1 MRPGASRSLSAP
13 PPLTLHMTL
22 SLKLLAATCLVA
34 FLAALPS
41 AAVSSPVDSPSASA
55 AAAKCV
61 AQIRKGNK
69 LVPVYQK
76 TYVYKYVHIKGFKT
90 KFKRV
95 VKRVRR
101 KVKVSCAKQ
110 CVVMKK
116 KKKKRRPVYV
126 TKRVKVKIKRG
137 NRILTVKRRKRV
149 YKYGRCPA
157 SSANG
162 LGVPVKISILD
173 GSYALLDFGA
183 FQRQAPVSGTF
194 KGFIPGKIQLNS
206 DTQVNLT
213 GGSLSI
219 GQTPVFIDDTCNGE
233 VSASIRT
240 GAPTTVGLDPTRQ
253 SVATLFASGTVTST
267 AYTTIHLPLDLRNDD
282 TGCNSPYVTTG
293 YSEFS
298 QTFFLKGKVGDG
310 GLTALTLTSA
320 PDTLNVVA
328 CLSPGQPTQPCNGF
342 QIPLPI
348 LVSTKLR
355 AAIDLSGKG

>member
-1 MRPGASRSLSAP
+1 M
-13 PPLTLHMTL
+13 
-22 SLKLLAATCLVA
+22 CLVA

-41 AAVSSPVDSPSASA
+41 AAVSSPTDSPSASA

-69 LVPVYQK
+69 LVPVYEK
-76 TYVYKYVHIKGFKT
+76 TYVYKYVKT
-90 KFKRV
+90 SPGKYKRV

-116 KKKKRRPVYV
+116 KKGKRRPVYV

-157 SSANG
+157 SSSNG
-162 LGVPVKISILD
+162 LGVPVTINILD
-173 GSYALLDFGA
+173 GSYANLDFGA

-206 DTQVNLT
+206 DTQVTLT
-213 GGSLSI
+213 RGSL
-219 GQTPVFIDDTCNGE
+219 TLAPTAVFIDDDCDGQVTP
-233 VSASIRT
+233 SIRT
-240 GAPTTVGLDPTRQ
+240 GQPTTVGLNPTKT

-267 AYTTIHLPLDLRNDD
+267 AYTTIHLPLDLRNED
-282 TGCNSPYVTTG
+282 TGCNNPYITTG
-293 YSEFS
+293 YSSFD

-310 GLTALTLTSA
+310 GLTALTLSSA
-320 PDTLNVVA
+320 PDIIDVVA
-328 CLSPGQPTQPCNGF
+328 CLSQGQPSQPCNGF

-348 LVSTKLR
+348 LVSTKLKVS
-355 AAIDLSGKG
+355 IDLSGKG

>member
-1 MRPGASRSLSAP
+1 
-13 PPLTLHMTL
+13 MTNA
-22 SLKLLAATCLVA
+22 LKLLAATCLVA
-34 FLAALPS
+34 FLAALPG
-41 AAVSSPVDSPSASA
+41 AAATAAPTDSPTASA

-69 LVPVYQK
+69 LVPVYER
-76 TYVYKYVHIKGFKT
+76 TYVYKFIKTGPGHY
-90 KFKRV
+90 KRV
-95 VKRVRR
+95 VKGVRR
-101 KVKVSCAKQ
+101 KVKVSCGKQ

-116 KKKKRRPVYV
+116 KKGKRRPVYV
-126 TKRVKVKIKRG
+126 VKRVKVKIKRG
-137 NRILTVKRRKRV
+137 NRILTVKKRKRV

-157 SSANG
+157 SSSNT

-173 GSYALLDFGA
+173 GSYANLDFGA

-206 DTQVNLT
+206 DTQVTLT
-213 GGSLSI
+213 GGSLNI
-219 GQTPVFIDDTCNGE
+219 APTAIFIDDVCHNDVT
-233 VSASIRT
+233 AAIRT
-240 GAPTTVGLDPTRQ
+240 GDPTTVGLDPTKT
-253 SVATLFASGTVTST
+253 SVATLFASGSVTPI
-267 AYTTIHLPLDLRNDD
+267 AYTTIKLPLDLRNDD
-282 TGCNSPYVTTG
+282 DGCDKPYITTG
-293 YSEFS
+293 YSEFN

-320 PDTLNVVA
+320 PDTLDVVA

-355 AAIDLSGKG
+355 VAIDLSGKG

>member
-1 MRPGASRSLSAP
+1 
-13 PPLTLHMTL
+13 MTL
-22 SLKLLAATCLVA
+22 YLRLLAATCLVA

-41 AAVSSPVDSPSASA
+41 AAISSPTDSPTAGA

-76 TYVYKYVHIKGFKT
+76 TYVYKYVHKKGSSAY
-90 KFKRV
+90 KRV
-95 VKRVRR
+95 AKRVRR

-116 KKKKRRPVYV
+116 KKGKRRPVYV

-157 SSANG
+157 SSSNS
-162 LGVPVKISILD
+162 LGVPVRISILP
-173 GSYALLDFGA
+173 GSYANLDFGA

-206 DTQVNLT
+206 DTQVTLT
-213 GGSLSI
+213 GGSL
-219 GQTPVFIDDTCNGE
+219 TLDPTAVFIDDACNGD
-233 VSASIRT
+233 VTSSIRT
-240 GAPTTVGLDPTRQ
+240 GSPTTVGLDPTRT

-267 AYTTIHLPLDLRNDD
+267 AYTLIKLPLELRNDD
-282 TGCNSPYVTTG
+282 DGCDKPYITTG

-310 GLTALTLTSA
+310 GLTSLTLTSA
-320 PDTLNVVA
+320 PDTLDVIA

-348 LVSTKLR
+348 LVSTKLKV
-355 AAIDLSGKG
+355 AINLTSGG

>member
-1 MRPGASRSLSAP
+1 ML
-13 PPLTLHMTL
+13 LTLR
-22 SLKLLAATCLVA
+22 LLTAILVITA
-34 FLAALPS
+34 LAALPG
-41 AAVSSPVDSPSASA
+41 AALSSPTDSPVASA

-76 TYVYKYVHIKGFKT
+76 TYVYKFLKVKGT
-90 KFKRV
+90 SKFRRV

-116 KKKKRRPVYV
+116 KKGKRRPVYV

-157 SSANG
+157 SSSNS
-162 LGVPVKISILD
+162 LGVPVTINVLD

-183 FQRQAPVSGTF
+183 FQRQAPVSGTLR
-194 KGFIPGKIQLNS
+194 GFIPGKIQLAS
-206 DTQVNLT
+206 DNQVNLT
-213 GGSLSI
+213 KGSLNL
-219 GQTPVFIDDTCNGE
+219 GQTPVFIDDDCNGQ
-233 VSASIRT
+233 VSASIMT
-240 GAPTTVGLDPTRQ
+240 GDPTTVTVDPAKT
-253 SVATLFASGTVTST
+253 STATLFASGTVTST
-267 AYTTIHLPLDLRNDD
+267 ANVLIRLPLALRNDD
-282 TGCNSPYVTTG
+282 AGCNSPYVSTG
-293 YSEFS
+293 YSEFN

-320 PDTLNVVA
+320 PDSIDVVA
-328 CLSPGQPTQPCNGF
+328 CLSQGQPTQPCNGF

-355 AAIDLSGKG
+355 VSIDLSGKG

>member
-1 MRPGASRSLSAP
+1 
-13 PPLTLHMTL
+13 MTL
-22 SLKLLAATCLVA
+22 SIRLLAATCLVA
-34 FLAALPS
+34 FVAALPS
-41 AAVSSPVDSPSASA
+41 AATADPADSPAASA

-76 TYVYKYVHIKGFKT
+76 TYVYKFVKT
-90 KFKRV
+90 GPGHYKRV

-116 KKKKRRPVYV
+116 KKGKRRPVYV
-126 TKRVKVKIKRG
+126 VKRVKVKIKRG

-157 SSANG
+157 SSSNT

-173 GSYALLDFGA
+173 GSYANLDFGA
-183 FQRQAPVSGTF
+183 FQRQAPVVGTF
-194 KGFIPGKIQLNS
+194 KGFIPGKIHLDS

-213 GGSLSI
+213 GGSISI
-219 GQTPVFIDDTCNGE
+219 GETPIFIDNDCDGQ
-233 VSASIRT
+233 VSAAIKT
-240 GAPTTVGLDPTRQ
+240 GNPTTVSLDPTKS
-253 SVATLFASGTVTST
+253 SVATLFASGTVTSI
-267 AYTTIHLPLDLRNDD
+267 AYTTIHLPLALRNDD
-282 TGCNSPYVTTG
+282 SGCNSPYVSTG
-293 YSEFS
+293 YSTFN

-310 GLTALTLTSA
+310 GLTSLTLTSA
-320 PDTLNVVA
+320 PDTLDVVA
-328 CLSPGQPTQPCNGF
+328 CLSQGQPTSPCNGF

-348 LVSTKLR
+348 LVSTKLK

>member
-1 MRPGASRSLSAP
+1 
-13 PPLTLHMTL
+13 MTL
-22 SLKLLAATCLVA
+22 SLKLLAATGLVA

-41 AAVSSPVDSPSASA
+41 AAVSSPTDSPIASA

-76 TYVYKYVHIKGFKT
+76 TFVYKYVKEKGT
-90 KFKRV
+90 GKFRRV

-116 KKKKRRPVYV
+116 KKGKRRPVYV

-157 SSANG
+157 SSTNG
-162 LGVPVKISILD
+162 LGVPVTINILD
-173 GSYALLDFGA
+173 GSYANLDFGA
-183 FQRQAPVSGTF
+183 FQRQAPVQGTF
-194 KGFIPGKIQLNS
+194 KGFIPGKIHLDS
-206 DTQVNLT
+206 DTQVTLTKGNLT
-213 GGSLSI
+213 LSPTAI
-219 GQTPVFIDDTCNGE
+219 FIDDSCDGQ
-233 VSASIRT
+233 VSSAIKT
-240 GAPTTVGLDPTRQ
+240 GQPTTVGLNPTRT
-253 SVATLFASGTVTST
+253 SIATLFASGTVTST

-282 TGCNSPYVTTG
+282 SGCNSPYITTG
-293 YSEFS
+293 YSTFD

-310 GLTALTLTSA
+310 GLTSLTLTSA
-320 PDTLNVVA
+320 PDIIDVVA
-328 CLSPGQPTQPCNGF
+328 CLSQGQPTQPCNGF

-348 LVSTKLR
+348 LVSTKLKVS
-355 AAIDLSGKG
+355 IDLSGKG

>member
-1 MRPGASRSLSAP
+1 
-13 PPLTLHMTL
+13 MTHVL
-22 SLKLLAATCLVA
+22 RLLAATCLVA

-41 AAVSSPVDSPSASA
+41 GATASPTDSPAASA

-76 TYVYKYVHIKGFKT
+76 TYVYKYVKKKGSST
-90 KFKRV
+90 FKRV

-116 KKKKRRPVYV
+116 KKKKLRPVYV

-149 YKYGRCPA
+149 YKYGRCP
-157 SSANG
+157 SSSGNT
-162 LGVPVKISILD
+162 LGVPVKISVLD

-183 FQRQAPVSGTF
+183 FQRQAPVSGVF
-194 KGFIPGKIQLNS
+194 KGFIPGKIQLQS
-206 DTQVNLT
+206 DTQVTLT
-213 GGSLSI
+213 GGSLTL
-219 GQTPVFIDDTCNGE
+219 GTTPVFIDDDCNGE
-233 VSASIRT
+233 VSAAIRT
-240 GAPTTVGLDPTRQ
+240 GDPTTVGLNPTKT

-267 AYTTIHLPLDLRNDD
+267 AYTTVRLPLALRNDD
-282 TGCNSPYVTTG
+282 DGCNKPYITTG
-293 YSEFS
+293 YSEFD

-320 PDTLNVVA
+320 PDTLDVVA

-355 AAIDLSGKG
+355 VAIDLSGKG

>member
-1 MRPGASRSLSAP
+1 MN
-13 PPLTLHMTL
+13 
-22 SLKLLAATCLVA
+22 KLLSRIAVA
-34 FLAALPS
+34 VIAICALAALPS
-41 AAVSSPVDSPSASA
+41 GAFSHTSIPAQA

-76 TYVYKYVHIKGFKT
+76 TFVYKYVRITGGAG

-95 VKRVRR
+95 VKQVRR

-116 KKKKRRPVYV
+116 KKKRLRPVYV

-137 NRILTVKRRKRV
+137 DRILTVKRRKRV

-157 SSANG
+157 SSSNS
-162 LGVPVKISILD
+162 LGVPVTVSILD
-173 GSYALLDFGA
+173 GSYALLDFGS
-183 FQRQAPVSGTF
+183 FQRQAPITG
-194 KGFIPGKIQLNS
+194 KLQGFIPGKIQLAS
-206 DTQVNLT
+206 DNQVNLT
-213 GGSLSI
+213 KGSLSLA
-219 GQTPVFIDDTCNGE
+219 QTPVFIDDDCNGQ

-240 GAPTTVGLDPTRQ
+240 GNPTSVSLDPTK
-253 SVATLFASGTVTST
+253 SSTATLFANGTVTSV

-282 TGCNSPYVTTG
+282 NGCGGPYITTG
-293 YSEFS
+293 YSDFS
-298 QTFFLKGKVGDG
+298 QTFFLKGRVGDG
-310 GLTALTLTSA
+310 GLTALTLTSP
-320 PDTLNVVA
+320 PDSIDVIA
-328 CLSPGQPTQPCNGF
+328 CLAQGQPTQPCNGF

-355 AAIDLSGKG
+355 VAIDLSGKS

>member
-1 MRPGASRSLSAP
+1 ML
-13 PPLTLHMTL
+13 LTLR
-22 SLKLLAATCLVA
+22 LLAAACLVA

-41 AAVSSPVDSPSASA
+41 AAVGSPTDLPSASA

-76 TYVYKYVHIKGFKT
+76 TYVYKYLRVKGT
-90 KFKRV
+90 KSKYKRV

-101 KVKVSCAKQ
+101 KVKVSCARQ

-116 KKKKRRPVYV
+116 KKGKRRPVYV
-126 TKRVKVKIKRG
+126 IKRVKVKIKRG

-157 SSANG
+157 SSSNG
-162 LGVPVKISILD
+162 LGVPVTINVLD
-173 GSYALLDFGA
+173 GSYANLDFGA

-206 DTQVNLT
+206 DTQVTLTKGNLKLAPT
-213 GGSLSI
+213 A
-219 GQTPVFIDDTCNGE
+219 VFIDADCDGQVTP
-233 VSASIRT
+233 SIRT
-240 GAPTTVGLDPTRQ
+240 GSPTNVGLNPTKT

-267 AYTTIHLPLDLRNDD
+267 AYTTIHLPLDLRNED
-282 TGCNSPYVTTG
+282 TGCNNPYITTG
-293 YSEFS
+293 YSSFD

-310 GLTALTLTSA
+310 GLTSLTLTSA
-320 PDTLNVVA
+320 PDIIDVVA
-328 CLSPGQPTQPCNGF
+328 CLSQGQPTQPCNGF

-348 LVSTKLR
+348 LVSTKLKVS
-355 AAIDLSGKG
+355 IDLSGKG

>member
-1 MRPGASRSLSAP
+1 MPYPIR
-13 PPLTLHMTL
+13 
-22 SLKLLAATCLVA
+22 LLAATLLVA
-34 FLAALPS
+34 FLTALPS
-41 AAVSSPVDSPSASA
+41 SAVSSSQTSSPAASA

-69 LVPVYQK
+69 LVPVYRK
-76 TYVYKYVHIKGFKT
+76 TYVYKYVKKKGSST
-90 KFKRV
+90 FKRV

-116 KKKKRRPVYV
+116 KKKRIRPVYV

-149 YKYGRCPA
+149 YKFGRCPA
-157 SSANG
+157 TSSNT
-162 LGVPVKISILD
+162 LGVPVKINILD

-183 FQRQAPVSGTF
+183 FQRQAPVSGSF
-194 KGFIPGKIQLNS
+194 KGFIPGKIQLAS
-206 DTQVNLT
+206 DNQVNLT
-213 GGSLSI
+213 GGSITLAR
-219 GQTPVFIDDTCNGE
+219 TPVFIDDDCNGE

-240 GAPTTVGLDPTRQ
+240 GDPTLVSLDPTKT

-267 AYTTIHLPLDLRNDD
+267 AYTKIRLPLDLRNDD
-282 TGCNSPYVTTG
+282 SGCNSPYVTTG
-293 YSEFS
+293 YSEFN

-320 PDTLNVVA
+320 PDTLDVVA

-355 AAIDLSGKG
+355 VSIDLSGKG

>member
-1 MRPGASRSLSAP
+1 MN
-13 PPLTLHMTL
+13 LTLR
-22 SLKLLAATCLVA
+22 LLAATCLVA

-41 AAVSSPVDSPSASA
+41 ASASSPTDSPEASA

-69 LVPVYQK
+69 LVPVYEK
-76 TYVYKYVHIKGFKT
+76 TYVYKYVKKKGSSN
-90 KFKRV
+90 FKRV
-95 VKRVRR
+95 VKQVRR

-116 KKKKRRPVYV
+116 KKKKLRPVYV

-149 YKYGRCPA
+149 YKYGRCPV
-157 SSANG
+157 SSTNG
-162 LGVPVKISILD
+162 LGVPVTISVLD
-173 GSYALLDFGA
+173 GSYANLDFGA

-194 KGFIPGKIQLNS
+194 KGLIPGKIQLNS
-206 DTQVNLT
+206 DTQVTLT
-213 GGSLSI
+213 KGSLTLGS
-219 GQTPVFIDDTCNGE
+219 TPVFIDDACNDQ
-233 VSASIRT
+233 VSAAIKT
-240 GAPTTVGLDPTRQ
+240 GTPTTVGLNPTKT

-282 TGCNSPYVTTG
+282 TGCNSPYITTG
-293 YSEFS
+293 YSSFD

-310 GLTALTLTSA
+310 GLTSLTLTSA
-320 PDTLNVVA
+320 PDIIDVIA
-328 CLSPGQPTQPCNGF
+328 CLSQGQSTQPCNGF

-348 LVSTKLR
+348 LVSTKLKVS
-355 AAIDLSGKG
+355 IDLSGKG

>member
-1 MRPGASRSLSAP
+1 
-13 PPLTLHMTL
+13 MTL
-22 SLKLLAATCLVA
+22 SLKLLLAACLVA

-41 AAVSSPVDSPSASA
+41 AAISSPTDSPQASA
-55 AAAKCV
+55 AAAKCI

-69 LVPVYQK
+69 LVPVYEA
-76 TYVYKYVHIKGFKT
+76 TYVYKYVRVKGT
-90 KFKRV
+90 SSGYKRV

-116 KKKKRRPVYV
+116 KKKKLKPVYV
-126 TKRVKVKIKRG
+126 VKRVKVKIKRG

-149 YKYGRCPA
+149 YKYGRCP
-157 SSANG
+157 SSSGNT
-162 LGVPVKISILD
+162 LGVPVRISILP
-173 GSYALLDFGA
+173 GSYANLDFGA
-183 FQRQAPVSGTF
+183 FQRQAPVSGVF
-194 KGFIPGKIQLNS
+194 KGFIPGKIHLDS
-206 DTQVNLT
+206 DTQVTLT
-213 GGSLSI
+213 GGSLNLDPTAI
-219 GQTPVFIDDTCNGE
+219 FIDDVCNGE
-233 VSASIRT
+233 VSAAIRT
-240 GAPTTVGLDPTRQ
+240 GNPTTVGLDPTRT

-282 TGCNSPYVTTG
+282 DGCDKPYITTG
-293 YSEFS
+293 YSDFS

-310 GLTALTLTSA
+310 GLTALTLSSA
-320 PDTLNVVA
+320 PDTLDVVA

-355 AAIDLSGKG
+355 VAIDLSGKG

>member
-1 MRPGASRSLSAP
+1 MTRL
-13 PPLTLHMTL
+13 LTLL
-22 SLKLLAATCLVA
+22 CGAALIAVLAAIPT
-34 FLAALPS
+34 S
-41 AAVSSPVDSPSASA
+41 AISSPTDSPSASA

-76 TYVYKYVHIKGFKT
+76 TYVYKYVRKKGSSAY
-90 KFKRV
+90 KRV

-116 KKKKRRPVYV
+116 KKKKLRPVYV

-157 SSANG
+157 TSSNT
-162 LGVPVKISILD
+162 LGVPVKINILN

-183 FQRQAPVSGTF
+183 FQRQAAVSGSF
-194 KGFIPGKIQLNS
+194 KGFIPGKVQIGADN
-206 DTQVNLT
+206 QVNLT
-213 GGSLSI
+213 GGSITLAR
-219 GQTPVFIDDTCNGE
+219 TAVFIDDDCNGE
-233 VSASIRT
+233 VSASIMT
-240 GAPTTVGLDPTRQ
+240 GDPTTVSLDPTKT

-267 AYTTIHLPLDLRNDD
+267 AYTKIRLPLALRNDD
-282 TGCNSPYVTTG
+282 SGCHSPYVNTG
-293 YSEFS
+293 YSEFN

-320 PDTLNVVA
+320 PDTLDVVA

-355 AAIDLSGKG
+355 VAIDLSGG

>member
-1 MRPGASRSLSAP
+1 
-13 PPLTLHMTL
+13 MTL
-22 SLKLLAATCLVA
+22 YLRLLAATCLVA

-41 AAVSSPVDSPSASA
+41 AAATRSPADSPSASA

-69 LVPVYQK
+69 LVPVYER
-76 TYVYKYVHIKGFKT
+76 TYVYKYVRKT
-90 KFKRV
+90 GSATYKRV
-95 VKRVRR
+95 VKQVRR

-116 KKKKRRPVYV
+116 KKKKLRPVYV
-126 TKRVKVKIKRG
+126 TKRIKVKIKRG

-149 YKYGRCPA
+149 YKYGRCPST
-157 SSANG
+157 SSNT
-162 LGVPVKISILD
+162 LGVPVKINVLD

-183 FQRQAPVSGTF
+183 FTRQAPVSGSF
-194 KGFIPGKIQLNS
+194 KGFIPGKIQLAS
-206 DTQVNLT
+206 DNQVNLT
-213 GGSLSI
+213 GGSITL
-219 GQTPVFIDDTCNGE
+219 GQTPVFIDDDCNGE
-233 VSASIRT
+233 VSAAIRT
-240 GAPTTVGLDPTRQ
+240 GDPTTVSLNPARQ
-253 SVATLFASGTVTST
+253 SVATLFQSGTVTST
-267 AYTTIHLPLDLRNDD
+267 AYTTIRLPLDLRNEDD
-282 TGCNSPYVTTG
+282 GCHKPYISTG
-293 YSEFS
+293 YSEFT

-320 PDTLNVVA
+320 PDVLDVVA

-355 AAIDLSGKG
+355 VSIDLSGKG

>member
-1 MRPGASRSLSAP
+1 
-13 PPLTLHMTL
+13 MTL
-22 SLKLLAATCLVA
+22 YLRLFAATCLVA

-41 AAVSSPVDSPSASA
+41 AAVSSPTDSPTASA

-76 TYVYKYVHIKGFKT
+76 TYVYKYVKT
-90 KFKRV
+90 GPGKYKRV

-116 KKKKRRPVYV
+116 KKGKRRPVYV
-126 TKRVKVKIKRG
+126 VKRVKVKIKRG

-157 SSANG
+157 SSINT

-173 GSYALLDFGA
+173 GSYANLDFGA

-206 DTQVNLT
+206 DTQVTLT
-213 GGSLSI
+213 SGSLSI
-219 GQTPVFIDDTCNGE
+219 GETPIFVDNDCDGQ
-233 VSASIRT
+233 VSAAIKT
-240 GAPTTVGLDPTRQ
+240 GNPTTVSLDPTKT
-253 SVATLFASGTVTST
+253 SVATLFASGTVTSI
-267 AYTTIHLPLDLRNDD
+267 AYTRIHLPLALRNDD
-282 TGCNSPYVTTG
+282 QGCNSPYVNTG
-293 YSEFS
+293 YSEFN

-320 PDTLNVVA
+320 PDTLNVIA
-328 CLSPGQPTQPCNGF
+328 CLSQGQPTSPCNGF

-348 LVSTKLR
+348 LVNTKLK

>member
-1 MRPGASRSLSAP
+1 
-13 PPLTLHMTL
+13 MTL
-22 SLKLLAATCLVA
+22 SLRLLAATMLVA
-34 FLAALPS
+34 LLAALPS
-41 AAVSSPVDSPSASA
+41 TAVSAPTDSPAASA

-61 AQIRKGNK
+61 AQIRKGSK
-69 LVPVYQK
+69 LVAVYEAL
-76 TYVYKYVHIKGFKT
+76 YVYKYVKVRGAPGKYQ
-90 KFKRV
+90 RV

-101 KVKVSCAKQ
+101 KMKVSCAKQ

-116 KKKKRRPVYV
+116 KKGKLRPVYL
-126 TKRVKVKIKRG
+126 TRRVKVKIKRG

-149 YKYGRCPA
+149 YKFGRCPA
-157 SSANG
+157 SSSNS

-173 GSYALLDFGA
+173 GSYANLDFGA
-183 FQRQAPVSGTF
+183 FQRQAPISGTF
-194 KGFIPGKIQLNS
+194 KGFIPGKIHLDS

-213 GGSLSI
+213 GGSL
-219 GQTPVFIDDTCNGE
+219 TLAPTAVFIDDVCNGD
-233 VSASIRT
+233 VSAAIRT
-240 GAPTTVGLDPTRQ
+240 GDPTTVGLDPSRS
-253 SVATLFASGTVTST
+253 SVATLFASGTVTSI
-267 AYTTIHLPLDLRNDD
+267 AYTKIHLPLDLRNDD
-282 TGCNSPYVTTG
+282 DGCNKPYISTG

-320 PDTLNVVA
+320 PDTLDVVA

-355 AAIDLSGKG
+355 VAIDLSGKS

>member
-1 MRPGASRSLSAP
+1 
-13 PPLTLHMTL
+13 MTRL
-22 SLKLLAATCLVA
+22 IKLLAATCLVA

-41 AAVSSPVDSPSASA
+41 AGAKVSPTSSPAAAA

-76 TYVYKYVHIKGFKT
+76 TFVYKFVKVTGTT
-90 KFKRV
+90 KFRRV
-95 VKRVRR
+95 VKQVRR

-116 KKKKRRPVYV
+116 KKKKLRPVYV
-126 TKRVKVKIKRG
+126 TRRVKVKIKRG
-137 NRILTVKRRKRV
+137 NRILTVKRKKRV

-157 SSANG
+157 SSSNS
-162 LGVPVKISILD
+162 LGVPVKISILP
-173 GSYALLDFGA
+173 GSYANLDFGA

-194 KGFIPGKIQLNS
+194 KGFVPGKIQLNS
-206 DTQVNLT
+206 DTQVTLT
-213 GGSLSI
+213 S
-219 GQTPVFIDDTCNGE
+219 GQLTLDPTAVFIDDVCNGQ
-233 VSASIRT
+233 VSAAIRT
-240 GAPTTVGLDPTRQ
+240 GNPTNVGLDPSRT

-267 AYTTIHLPLDLRNDD
+267 AYTTIRLPLELRNDD
-282 TGCNSPYVTTG
+282 DGCNKPYITTG
-293 YSEFS
+293 YSEFN

-310 GLTALTLTSA
+310 GLTSLTLTSA
-320 PDTLNVVA
+320 PDTLDVIA

-355 AAIDLSGKG
+355 VSIDLSGKG

>member
-1 MRPGASRSLSAP
+1 
-13 PPLTLHMTL
+13 MTL
-22 SLKLLAATCLVA
+22 FLRLLAVTALVA

-41 AAVSSPVDSPSASA
+41 AAVSSPIDSPAASA

-76 TYVYKYVHIKGFKT
+76 LYVYKYVKIKGRPGKY
-90 KFKRV
+90 RRL

-101 KVKVSCAKQ
+101 KVKVSCSKQ

-116 KKKKRRPVYV
+116 KKGKRRPVYV

-149 YKYGRCPA
+149 YKYGRCP
-157 SSANG
+157 STGGSG

-173 GSYALLDFGA
+173 GSYANLDFGA
-183 FQRQAPVSGTF
+183 FQRQAPVSGVF
-194 KGFIPGKIQLNS
+194 KGFIPGKIHLDS

-213 GGSLSI
+213 GGSVHLDT
-219 GQTPVFIDDTCNGE
+219 TPVFIDDDCNGE
-233 VSASIRT
+233 VSAAIRT
-240 GAPTTVGLDPTRQ
+240 GDPTNVLLDPAKS
-253 SVATLFASGTVTST
+253 SVATLFASGTVTSV
-267 AYTTIHLPLDLRNDD
+267 AYTKIHLPLDLRNDD
-282 TGCNSPYVTTG
+282 DGCHKPYIQTG
-293 YSEFS
+293 YSEFN

-310 GLTALTLTSA
+310 GLTSLTLTSA
-320 PDTLNVVA
+320 PDTLDVVA

-348 LVSTKLR
+348 LVSTKLK

>member
-1 MRPGASRSLSAP
+1 MNHAIR
-13 PPLTLHMTL
+13 
-22 SLKLLAATCLVA
+22 LLAAACLVA

-41 AAVSSPVDSPSASA
+41 SAISASPTSSPSASA

-76 TYVYKYVHIKGFKT
+76 LYVYKFVKVKGT
-90 KFKRV
+90 SKFKRV
-95 VKRVRR
+95 VKQVRR

-116 KKKKRRPVYV
+116 KKKKLRPVYV
-126 TKRVKVKIKRG
+126 VKRVKVKIKRG
-137 NRILTVKRRKRV
+137 NRILTVKRKKRV

-157 SSANG
+157 RGSNS
-162 LGVPVKISILD
+162 LGVPVKISILP
-173 GSYALLDFGA
+173 GSYANLDFGA
-183 FQRQAPVSGTF
+183 FQRQAPVSGVF

-206 DTQVNLT
+206 DTQVTLT
-213 GGSLSI
+213 SGSLSLDP
-219 GQTPVFIDDTCNGE
+219 TAVFIDNDCGGDVT
-233 VSASIRT
+233 SSIRT
-240 GAPTTVGLDPTRQ
+240 GNPTTVGLDPTRT
-253 SVATLFASGTVTST
+253 SIATLFASGTVTST
-267 AYTTIHLPLDLRNDD
+267 AYTTIHLPLELRNDD
-282 TGCNSPYVTTG
+282 DGCNKPYITTG
-293 YSEFS
+293 YSEFN

-310 GLTALTLTSA
+310 GLTSLTLTSA
-320 PDTLNVVA
+320 PDTLDVVA

-348 LVSTKLR
+348 LVSTKLK